1 MIATQVV
8 SILLVDDDPKFRE
21 GLRTLFNFYSN
32 SGSWRYEIVGEA
44 ATVDQAVNLAHQQHP
59 TLILL
64 DLELPQKD
72 GITALLKLRESSQPS
87 KVLVLSAHRQDEW
100 IFRAMQAGARGYLFK
115 DQLVNQLCQAINT
128 IVNNEIY
135 LAPEVTTQF
144 FRMFHFYN
152 GRSFSECKSHALT
165 EREQEVLYWLVQ
177 GLSNEEISKHLYVT
191 VATVKAHLTAIF
203 EKLKVTSRTQAII
216 KALKLG
222 LVSVNMSAMSSSAP

>member
-1 MIATQVV
+1 MIGTQLV
-8 SILLVDDDPKFRE
+8 SILLVDDDPTFRQ
-21 GLRTLFNFYSN
+21 GLRTLFSFYSN
-32 SGSWRYEIVGEA
+32 SGSFRYEIVGEA
-44 ATVDQAVNLAHQQHP
+44 GTVDQAVKLANQQHP
-59 TLILL
+59 SLVLL
-64 DLELPQKD
+64 DLELPKKD
-72 GITALLKLRESSQPS
+72 GITALLKMRESSKPS
-87 KVLVLSAHRQDEW
+87 KVLVLSAHHQDEW

-115 DQLVNQLCQAINT
+115 DQLVNQLCQAITT
-128 IVNNEIY
+128 IINNEIY

-152 GRSFSECKSHALT
+152 GRSLSACQSLSLT

-177 GLSNEEISKHLYVT
+177 GLSNEEISKNLYIT

-222 LVSVNMSAMSSSAP
+222 LVSVENPAIGSSAR

>member
-21 GLRTLFNFYSN
+21 GLRTLFSFYSH

-44 ATVDQAVNLAHQQHP
+44 ATVDQAVKLAHQQRP
-59 TLILL
+59 SLVVL

-72 GITALLKLRESSQPS
+72 GIAALHKLRESSPS
-87 KVLVLSAHRQDEW
+87 AKVLVLSGHHQDEW
-100 IFRAMQAGARGYLFK
+100 IFRAMQAGAKGYLFK
-115 DQLVNQLCQAINT
+115 EQLVNQLCQAITT
-128 IVNNEIY
+128 IINNEIY
-135 LAPEVTTQF
+135 LAPEVTTRF

-152 GRSFSECKSHALT
+152 GRSFSECKSFSLT
-165 EREQEVLYWLVQ
+165 EREREVLYWLVQ
-177 GLSNEEISKHLYVT
+177 GLSNEEISQHLYVT

-222 LVSVNMSAMSSSAP
+222 LVSVNLSAMGSSTS